1 MFLSSTTIPKLLD
14 DTSAVALMHMIE
26 KCETHLSLEIDVAL
40 FGMSLMEWFCGYLAT
55 SSKIKSFEPGKSH
68 HKFIA

>member
-40 FGMSLMEWFCGYLAT
+40 FGMSLMERFCGYLAT
-55 SSKIKSFEPGKSH
+55 SSKIKSFEPGKSC